1 MSPDAFLRR
10 RMMGQRV
17 KMGPPSGPERP
28 PPTPSHINHTTSH
41 QGRDKTLV
49 AGHHTDTGAPLR
61 APQRAT
67 GVVPVSA
74 VPPPPPAAPHAF
86 RDSGAGRVWQERHFA
101 AVLDLLGPHPDA
113 VTLDRVRAH
122 LASQASDV
130 PAVELEAFVQEMAW
144 GARVRQAL
152 LTRLVGAAPPP
163 HVALHD
169 HQASLGV
176 LLTSQLEATL
186 VPLHETLQQCFV
198 ASFRTRVGH

>member
-1 MSPDAFLRR
+1 
-10 RMMGQRV
+10 
-17 KMGPPSGPERP
+17 
-28 PPTPSHINHTTSH
+28 
-41 QGRDKTLV
+41 V
-49 AGHHTDTGAPLR
+49 AYHHTHAGAPLP
-61 APQRAT
+61 APRCAA
-67 GVVPVSA
+67 GVVSVSA

-113 VTLDRVRAH
+113 ATLDRVRAH
-122 LASQASDV
+122 LAPQAGDV
-130 PAVELEAFVQEMAW
+130 PAAELEAFVQEMAW
-144 GARVRQAL
+144 GARVRQEL
-152 LTRLVGAAPPP
+152 LTRLVAAAPAA

-176 LLTSQLEATL
+176 LLVSQLEATL